1 MPLSVGRQCSTEGG
15 KCTWPMTMLVGT
27 MSENA
32 AAAAA
37 CAMCGASVNPFL
49 FRGTLPAH
57 IREQWELGIS
67 MLAL

>member
-1 MPLSVGRQCSTEGG
+1 MLHGRG
-15 KCTWPMTMLVGT
+15 KMHLTMLVGT

-57 IREQWELGIS
+57 IREQWGLGIS